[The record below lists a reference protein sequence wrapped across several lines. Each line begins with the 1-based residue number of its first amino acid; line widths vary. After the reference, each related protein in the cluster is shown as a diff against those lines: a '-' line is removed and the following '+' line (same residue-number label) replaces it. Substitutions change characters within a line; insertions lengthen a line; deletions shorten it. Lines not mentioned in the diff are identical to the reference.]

1 MIILGLV
8 FPAVEAIFENLL
20 MNRLSQCFHCVRE
33 ISSKSF
39 ECLVKVLYP
48 VGNGLFLSLS
58 YTEEKNSQ
66 FQKYENILINA
77 YNKYH
82 KDSLMLKIYNSHQ
95 FFATITR

>member
-1 MIILGLV
+1 MPV
-8 FPAVEAIFENLL
+8 FSLCSWDFQQI
-20 MNRLSQCFHCVRE
+20 RK
-33 ISSKSF
+33 KSF
-39 ECLVKVLYP
+39 ECLVKVFYP
-48 VGNGLFLSLS
+48 VGNGLVLSLS